1 MVSPQSRSLYPCKI
15 KRLLQRTG
23 QLWARCSMDLQ
34 QCPCTAQG
42 NSTLFAN
49 ISWTSCSPS
58 RGGRIHKNSGVGTR
72 IKERQNKVQI
82 SSEVAELEI
91 NSRNLQ
97 LNRCSSTIL
106 GLSFRGKRA
115 NNTTVTR
122 SPHLYHPQHP
132 RWPLWQTLCCLVL
145 APARANV
152 SVEYNI
158 LEMKSL
164 DGLATT
170 SIVDPEIKE
179 RGEHLQGCW
188 SKEAE
193 EHGRAHVE
201 ARNTTLL
208 PLMHP

>member
-1 MVSPQSRSLYPCKI
+1 M
-15 KRLLQRTG
+15 
-23 QLWARCSMDLQ
+23 
-34 QCPCTAQG
+34 
-42 NSTLFAN
+42 
-49 ISWTSCSPS
+49 
-58 RGGRIHKNSGVGTR
+58 
-72 IKERQNKVQI
+72 
-82 SSEVAELEI
+82 
-91 NSRNLQ
+91 
-97 LNRCSSTIL
+97 
-106 GLSFRGKRA
+106 
-115 NNTTVTR
+115 
-122 SPHLYHPQHP
+122 
-132 RWPLWQTLCCLVL
+132 L

-164 DGLATT
+164 DGLATA